1 MNELKPEAALRE
13 VSIEAIPVSDDD
25 ELEMLLDSMN
35 QEQKTIAKITNISSI
50 SPDNLDTFSG
60 DWLLDSDQASHT
72 EIIADRDRLK
82 QELEDLRSQHEFECA
97 YVDQLE
103 HEIIGISNDREQQVA
118 ALTVQLD
125 TAHSAKLDQ
134 LKLDHSFLG
143 LENEYVSDLT
153 RVQNLE
159 QQIEELQEQVLQQA
173 AKAAE
178 YEAAIQH
185 WKEQSLRHQL
195 HALQLSGA
203 LDRLLAEK
211 LVKQSSQITSQLT
224 SSQQQPESLSPES
237 IPVRSLHPNS
247 KVDLPAFLT
256 RSR

>member
-1 MNELKPEAALRE
+1 MNELKREVALRE
-13 VSIEAIPVSDDD
+13 VSIEAIPVTDDD
-25 ELEMLLDSMN
+25 ELEMLLDSVN

-60 DWLLDSDQASHT
+60 DWVLDSDQASHT
-72 EIIADRDRLK
+72 EIIAARDRLK
-82 QELEDLRSQHEFECA
+82 QELEDLRSQHEFECT

-103 HEIIGISNDREQQVA
+103 HEIIGIANDRDQQVA
-118 ALTVQLD
+118 ALTAQLD
-125 TAHSAKLDQ
+125 IAHSIKLDQ

-159 QQIEELQEQVLQQA
+159 QQIEELQKQVLQQA
-173 AKAAE
+173 AKTAE
-178 YEAAIQH
+178 HEAAIQH

-211 LVKQSSQITSQLT
+211 PVKQLSQLISSQPQA
-224 SSQQQPESLSPES
+224 ESLSPES